1 MIEGDNT
8 MEIITSTQLAVPAL
22 QLILLLILSTI
33 ALLVG
38 FLRLALVINY
48 CFTLYWGYAA
58 NFDLFIAQRV
68 ENLSGYTFLYF
79 GIGIVIILLAMIG
92 LVMHRE

>member
-1 MIEGDNT
+1 

-22 QLILLLILSTI
+22 QLILLLILITI

-48 CFTLYWGYAA
+48 CFTLYWGYVA
-58 NFDLFIAQRV
+58 NFDLFIAQGV
-68 ENLSGYTFLYF
+68 DNLSGYTFLYF
-79 GIGIVIILLAMIG
+79 GSGIVIILLAMIG